1 MQGLGLIFFFAFA
14 VIIVM
19 MYIAVRRGWAA
30 PGRVALFGMLGSI
43 ITMTLSMLSQP
54 GVMTIQGIFFGVV
67 TGAAFAGAALAVA
80 WYFHRGETRPQMMTD
95 SQ

>member
-14 VIIVM
+14 VIILM

-54 GVMTIQGIFFGVV
+54 GVMAIQGIFFGVLA
-67 TGAAFAGAALAVA
+67 GALFAGATLAVA
-80 WYFHRGETRPQMMTD
+80 WYFHRSEARPSMMTD